1 MAVTLQNA
9 DKALQSYYL
18 DAVSEQLNNQINPFF
33 AMIEKN
39 SEDVYGKDVRKIIKY
54 GVNGGIG
61 AGTEDGELPKA
72 GANSYAQFVSSLK
85 NLYGVIEISDKAV
98 KASGNN
104 AGAFV
109 NLLNSEME
117 SLIQSSKFNFGRMLF
132 GDGSGKLCEVHDI
145 LEEEN
150 AIIVST
156 VAGLMEGMLVDV
168 YDEEDQPSIEF
179 TCAKIATIDRT
190 NRKITFASSESVV
203 NLALP
208 SMIYLHDSKNKEI
221 TGLKAIFDLERE
233 SLYGLKRSENPWMN
247 PYVKLGTGSI
257 KEITIQKTLD
267 EIEARSG
274 SVPNIIICSWGVRR
288 AIQKALSSANTKL
301 GMMELQGG
309 YKAMS
314 YNGIPI
320 IADRFVENNTM
331 YFLNTNDFV
340 LNQLCDWQWL
350 TGDDGSVLKQVAGK
364 PVYTATLVKYAELM
378 CTRPHAQGM
387 LGGVS
392 EE

>member
-117 SLIQSSKFNFGRMLF
+117 SLIQSSKFNFGNQCLSHSSQF
-132 GDGSGKLCEVHDI
+132 S
-145 LEEEN
+145 
-150 AIIVST
+150 ST
-156 VAGLMEGMLVDV
+156 
-168 YDEEDQPSIEF
+168 Q
-179 TCAKIATIDRT
+179 
-190 NRKITFASSESVV
+190 
-203 NLALP
+203 
-208 SMIYLHDSKNKEI
+208 
-221 TGLKAIFDLERE
+221 
-233 SLYGLKRSENPWMN
+233 
-247 PYVKLGTGSI
+247 
-257 KEITIQKTLD
+257 
-267 EIEARSG
+267 
-274 SVPNIIICSWGVRR
+274 
-288 AIQKALSSANTKL
+288 
-301 GMMELQGG
+301 
-309 YKAMS
+309 
-314 YNGIPI
+314 
-320 IADRFVENNTM
+320 
-331 YFLNTNDFV
+331 
-340 LNQLCDWQWL
+340 
-350 TGDDGSVLKQVAGK
+350 
-364 PVYTATLVKYAELM
+364 
-378 CTRPHAQGM
+378 
-387 LGGVS
+387 
-392 EE
+392 